1 VETRVSGA
9 YQVKKTVNEVH
20 VELAGSLDERLAA
33 DVEREVL
40 SVVTPLPP
48 GQFAVVFQ
56 TAKLSDCSMG
66 ARPVLVRLQQALSNR
81 VRRTAYLDDR
91 PRFRGLALWVVH
103 VAEDRNAKAVATP
116 EQLRQW
122 LDSSVGRVEDAQARA
137 EGRP

>member
-1 VETRVSGA
+1 MSGA
-9 YQVKKTVNEVH
+9 YQVKKTANEVH

-40 SVVTPLPP
+40 RVVTPLPP
-48 GQFAVVFQ
+48 GEFAVIFQ
-56 TAKLSDCSMG
+56 TGKLSDCSMG

-116 EQLRQW
+116 EQLRLW
-122 LDSSVGRVEDAQARA
+122 LDSAVGRVEDAQARA